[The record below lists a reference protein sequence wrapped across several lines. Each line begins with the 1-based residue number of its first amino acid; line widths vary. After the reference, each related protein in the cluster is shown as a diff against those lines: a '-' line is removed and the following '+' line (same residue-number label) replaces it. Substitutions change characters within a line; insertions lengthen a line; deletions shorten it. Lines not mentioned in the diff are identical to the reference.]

1 MPGPVDVLLRD
12 VRQSDLPIFF
22 ENQLDP
28 DANRIGGFTP
38 RDRQAFMEHWAAK
51 VLADETVIKKTVLF
65 EGQVAGN
72 VVSFET
78 SGKREVGYWI
88 GRKYWGKG
96 VATRALSQFLD
107 QVTTRPLY
115 AVVARDNVASIRVL
129 EKCGF
134 AISDEEIGP
143 PDESGDV
150 VEEVLLKLES
160 ERRRAARSAH
170 VLVR

>member
-1 MPGPVDVLLRD
+1 MEHQPGAGTRDVLLRD
-12 VRQSDLPIFF
+12 VRGGDLPTFF

-28 DANRIGGFTP
+28 EANRIGGFTP
-38 RDRQAFMEHWAAK
+38 RDREAFMEHWAK

-72 VVSFET
+72 VVSFEK

-134 AISDEEIGP
+134 RVSNEEIGP
-143 PDESGDV
+143 ADDRDD

-160 ERRRAARSAH
+160 
-170 VLVR
+170 